1 MPNMHK
7 TLFFIFLTAFIF
19 LSIGIF
25 PAYAVIPQV
34 WSIMQSMMS
43 FLPQI
48 VVFLIF
54 SISLIFKFD
63 TWKNLLGKL
72 RAALSNRIVLGT
84 VIVVIVGIGIS
95 AYIFLIVGV
104 QKDSTSVVN
113 ENISKYSWPA
123 LGGNAARTGNI
134 DEKNG
139 PQIDEEFWSFR
150 EMLDRQ
156 PFASSAAVASGYV
169 YVGNNN
175 SYLYCFD
182 AQTGKVIWKF
192 ETQYEVFSSPA
203 VALGKVY
210 FGEGL
215 HYTEEAKFY
224 CVDAKTGELIW
235 DFQTSSHT
243 ESSPVV
249 ADGKVSFGAGED
261 GVYCLD
267 AIKGTKIWQFP
278 GYHVDSSPMYSN
290 DWLYFGSGYGSC
302 KFFCINVQDGSL
314 RWKIDLEYPSWGGP
328 AVVNGK
334 VYFGIGNGN
343 FNLSDEEN
351 PYGGVRCLNAENG
364 EEVWS
369 YEAEDSVLT
378 SVAVAEDRAYFGS
391 RDGRMYCLDANTGK
405 ELWYHQTYA
414 PIVSSPAV
422 VDGNVYFGCNDH
434 KLYCLDVSDGELLWA
449 FDTGESDL
457 ITFDARILASPAVA
471 NGKVYIGSMNFYF
484 YCIGEE

>member
-169 YVGNNN
+169 
-175 SYLYCFD
+175 
-182 AQTGKVIWKF
+182 
-192 ETQYEVFSSPA
+192 
-203 VALGKVY
+203 
-210 FGEGL
+210 
-215 HYTEEAKFY
+215 
-224 CVDAKTGELIW
+224 
-235 DFQTSSHT
+235 
-243 ESSPVV
+243 
-249 ADGKVSFGAGED
+249 
-261 GVYCLD
+261 
-267 AIKGTKIWQFP
+267 
-278 GYHVDSSPMYSN
+278 
-290 DWLYFGSGYGSC
+290 
-302 KFFCINVQDGSL
+302 
-314 RWKIDLEYPSWGGP
+314 
-328 AVVNGK
+328 
-334 VYFGIGNGN
+334 
-343 FNLSDEEN
+343 
-351 PYGGVRCLNAENG
+351 
-364 EEVWS
+364 
-369 YEAEDSVLT
+369 
-378 SVAVAEDRAYFGS
+378 
-391 RDGRMYCLDANTGK
+391 
-405 ELWYHQTYA
+405 
-414 PIVSSPAV
+414 
-422 VDGNVYFGCNDH
+422 
-434 KLYCLDVSDGELLWA
+434 
-449 FDTGESDL
+449 
-457 ITFDARILASPAVA
+457 
-471 NGKVYIGSMNFYF
+471 
-484 YCIGEE
+484 